1 MRNDSRKWGTLV
13 IACLA
18 MLMLSIDL
26 TVLHLATPKLTA
38 DLNPSAPQ
46 LLWIVDVYGFALAGL
61 LVTMGNLG
69 DRIGRKRLLLIGSGA
84 FGAASL
90 LTAYAPSPELLIAAR
105 ALLGVA
111 GATIM
116 PSTLSLIRNVFTD
129 SKERTTAVGIWSSI
143 GAAGFALGPVVGG
156 ALLNEFWWGS
166 VFLVNVPVVMLII
179 LAGMAVLP
187 ESRNPAPG
195 RIDLVSV
202 PLSVVGVIAV
212 IYALKEGAHG
222 GVGQAPVIVAAVLG
236 VITLAVFV
244 RRQTRLAEPLIDVRL
259 FRNRAFSASVGSAL
273 IAMFAMLSMSL
284 VFAQYFQLVLGWS
297 PLVAGLAGLPGGVGA
312 AIGGSVAGPLISRW
326 GRAGTVA
333 LGMVLAAVGFG
344 LYGQADT
351 DLTYAYLVVA
361 MVITSTGI
369 GMTFAVV
376 NDTIIATAPR
386 ERAGAAAAIS
396 ETATEM
402 GGALGIA
409 VLGTVL
415 NSAYAANLV
424 LPAGL
429 PAETG
434 AQVRDTLGDAL
445 RAASTLPPDL
455 ASAVTGAAREAFVEG
470 MQATVLTGAGIL
482 LLLAVAALYALRGVP
497 KELSDDVT
505 ELSPA

>member
-18 MLMLSIDL
+18 MLMLSVDL
-26 TVLHLATPKLTA
+26 TVLHLATPMLTA

-46 LLWIVDVYGFALAGL
+46 LLWIADVYGFALAGL

-69 DRIGRKRLLLIGSGA
+69 DRIGRRRLLLIGTAA

-90 LTAYAPSPELLIAAR
+90 VTAYAPNAELLIAAR

-129 SKERTTAVGIWSSI
+129 SKERTTAVGVWSSI

-166 VFLVNVPVVMLII
+166 VFLVNVPVVLVI
-179 LAGMAVLP
+179 LLTGLAVLP
-187 ESRNPAPG
+187 ESRNPNPG
-195 RIDLVSV
+195 RIDPVSV
-202 PLSVVGVIAV
+202 PLSVIGVIAF
-212 IYALKEGAHG
+212 IYALKEAAHG
-222 GVGQAPVIVAAVLG
+222 GVGQAPVIVATVLG
-236 VITLAVFV
+236 VVTLAVFV

-259 FRNRAFSASVGSAL
+259 FRNRAFSASVGSAM

-284 VFAQYFQLVLGWS
+284 IFAQYFQLVLGWS
-297 PLVAGLAGLPGGVGA
+297 PLTAGLAGLPGGVGA
-312 AIGGSVAGPLISRW
+312 GIGGAAAAPLISRL
-326 GRAGTVA
+326 GRAGVVA
-333 LGMVLAAVGFG
+333 LGMALAAAGFALYSRTG
-344 LYGQADT
+344 LELD
-351 DLTYAYLVVA
+351 YAYLVVA
-361 MVITSTGI
+361 MIITSTGI
-369 GMTFAVV
+369 GLTFAVV
-376 NDTIIATAPR
+376 NDTIIASAPR

-415 NSAYAANLV
+415 NSAYSAGLT

-429 PAETG
+429 PAGVAVPAGETLS
-434 AQVRDTLGDAL
+434 AAL
-445 RAASTLPPDL
+445 SAAATLPSDL
-455 ASAVTGAAREAFVEG
+455 ASALTAAARQAFVDG
-470 MQATVLTGAGIL
+470 MQTTVLTGAGIL
-482 LLLAVAALYALRGVP
+482 LVLSAAALYALRGVP
-497 KELSDDVT
+497 KEIPEEVA
-505 ELSPA
+505 EPAHA